1 MFEAINTK
9 MPVNSNYKSGNEMS
23 AKIIILLAPLNGF
36 LAVGIGAFGA
46 HALKA
51 KLSEKML
58 STYQTGVEYH
68 FYHALA
74 LLAVGI
80 LMSQPQWQDSSLLNA
95 SGISFL
101 VGILLFC
108 GSLYWLALGGPRW
121 LGPITPLGG
130 LLFLSGWLLLAIS
143 AIKN

>member
-1 MFEAINTK
+1 
-9 MPVNSNYKSGNEMS
+9 MS
-23 AKIIILLAPLNGF
+23 AAIVIALAAVNG
-36 LAVGIGAFGA
+36 LIAVCVGAFGA

-51 KLSEKML
+51 KLSEKLL

-80 LMSQPQWQDSSLLNA
+80 LLSLPQWQNSALLKFSSF
-95 SGISFL
+95 SFIF
-101 VGILLFC
+101 GILCFC

-130 LLFLSGWLLLAIS
+130 LLFIVGWLLLAFA
-143 AIKN
+143 AIKQ

>member
-1 MFEAINTK
+1 
-9 MPVNSNYKSGNEMS
+9 MS
-23 AKIIILLAPLNGF
+23 ANIIIFLASLNGF

-51 KLSEKML
+51 KLPEKLL

-80 LMSQPQWQDSSLLNA
+80 LMSQPQWQNNSLLSA

-101 VGILLFC
+101 VGILFFC

-130 LLFLSGWLLLAIS
+130 LLFLSGWLLLAIA